1 MVLSKT
7 LLMNSKFSLESTD
20 SAWSHVPA
28 LLDSPL
34 GDTQEN
40 VRCLLSI
47 FPVFSAF
54 LSWGSDRRCVLSMQW
69 ANTEWLQIMLHQSWE
84 SRCAPHRQ
92 LCRAKSLQCL
102 VSSTFLLCQ
111 LFFCSLSLSVKCFLC
126 PLFLDKFVFACL
138 NMWACVCAC
147 GFIEISGNTVGN
159 YQRNLQQ
166 FLVSLNLGD
175 SRPWYLQVECVQ
187 LQTAEIC
194 LSLFF
199 LCFFF
204 SFAGTAFSCS
214 RKSISSPLREREGV
228 IYTLV
233 WMG

>member
-40 VRCLLSI
+40 LRCLLSI

-54 LSWGSDRRCVLSMQW
+54 LSWGSGGRCVLSMQW

-84 SRCAPHRQ
+84 SWCAPHRQ

-111 LFFCSLSLSVKCFLC
+111 LFFAPSL
-126 PLFLDKFVFACL
+126 
-138 NMWACVCAC
+138 
-147 GFIEISGNTVGN
+147 
-159 YQRNLQQ
+159 
-166 FLVSLNLGD
+166 LVS
-175 SRPWYLQVECVQ
+175 SAFCVHFFMIS
-187 LQTAEIC
+187 LCLHVWIC
-194 LSLFF
+194 EHAYVHVVSLRSQETLLVITRGICSSF
-199 LCFFF
+199 LL
-204 SFAGTAFSCS
+204 AL
-214 RKSISSPLREREGV
+214 I
-228 IYTLV
+228 
-233 WMG
+233 